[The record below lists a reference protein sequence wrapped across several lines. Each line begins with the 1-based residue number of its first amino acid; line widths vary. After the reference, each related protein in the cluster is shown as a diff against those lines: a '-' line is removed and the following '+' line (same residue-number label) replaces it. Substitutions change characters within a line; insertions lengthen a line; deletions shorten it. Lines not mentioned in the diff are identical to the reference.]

1 MAFVDEAKFFVKAG
15 DGGNGCVSFRREKYV
30 PRGGPNGGDGGH
42 GGSVIIECSTRL
54 QSLIDFRYRSHFKAK
69 RGTHGMGKDMH
80 GRKGNDCLMTVPVG
94 SIIKDSETGEV
105 LADLCNAGDR
115 FIAARGGKGGLGNRH
130 FASGTNRTPR
140 IATKGTEGEEKWLR
154 IELKLIADVGL
165 VGLPNAGKST
175 LLSKLSAAN
184 PKVASYPFTTL
195 EPQLG
200 VLHLQHKES
209 CIIADIPGLIEGAH
223 EGVGLGFTFLR
234 HIERT
239 RILLH
244 ILDASSEQAMEDFL
258 VVEKELQSYKEEL
271 LLKTRLLV
279 LNKIDIAPPETV
291 KQLRSEFS
299 ELGIETL
306 PIAGLTGEGVDAI
319 KLWIADALEES
330 KAQDSVQLETT
341 AEDRQQLAASE
352 NSNENE

>member
-1 MAFVDEAKFFVKAG
+1 MAFVDQAKFHVKAG

-30 PRGGPNGGDGGH
+30 PRGGPDGGDGGR
-42 GGSVIIECSTRL
+42 GGNVIIECSTRL
-54 QSLIDFRYRSHFKAK
+54 QSLIDFRYRSHFKAE
-69 RGTHGMGKDMH
+69 RGVHGKGKDMH
-80 GRKGNDCLMTVPVG
+80 GRKGKDCYMSVPVG
-94 SIIKDSETGEV
+94 SVIKSDETGEV
-105 LADLCNAGDR
+105 LADLREEGDQ
-115 FIAARGGKGGLGNRH
+115 FIAAHGGKGGAGNPH

-140 IATKGTEGEEKWLR
+140 IATKGVEGEERWLR

-175 LLSKLSAAN
+175 LLSQLSAAN

-200 VLHLQHKES
+200 VLHLPHMES

-244 ILDASSEQAMEDFL
+244 ILDASSEHPEEDFN
-258 VVEKELQSYKEEL
+258 VVEQELKAYKEEL
-271 LLKTRLLV
+271 LDRTTLVV
-279 LNKIDIAPPETV
+279 LNKVDIAEPE
-291 KQLRSEFS
+291 
-299 ELGIETL
+299 ELESLQSALEQKGMRVSTIS
-306 PIAGLTGEGVDAI
+306 GLTGQGIEELKEI
-319 KLWIADALEES
+319 IADILDELTNPVPEES
-330 KAQDSVQLETT
+330 G
-341 AEDRQQLAASE
+341 EDAGSDTL
-352 NSNENE
+352 